1 MLKVLH
7 LYKTYYP
14 DSFGGIE
21 QVIYQLSEAGNCHNI
36 AATTLS
42 LSTRGNINNCLIGT
56 HHSNYAK
63 TFFEVASTPFSVSAI
78 NRFRELAAQA
88 DIIHYHFPYPFMDML
103 HFIVGIKKPCIVSYH
118 SDIVKQKL
126 ALRLYSPLMN
136 RFFESVDCIVA
147 AAPNYVET
155 SPTLQKY
162 RHKVKV
168 IPYGLDKASYP
179 VADKI
184 HVDYWRERVGNRFFL
199 FIGAFRYYKG
209 LHFLIQA
216 IKEKDYPLVIVGS
229 GPIEAELKIMA
240 RDYKLKNIHFVGALP
255 DLDKVALLELCYS
268 VVFPSHL
275 RSEAFGITLLE
286 GAMFGKPLISCE
298 IGTGTSFINING
310 ETGLTVPP
318 ADAIALE
325 KAMQTLWNN
334 QDLAESY
341 GINAGLRFNSLF
353 TSTLMSEHYFN
364 LYDEVITNKNNQKR

>member
-21 QVIYQLSEAGNCHNI
+21 QVIYQLSEAGNRHDI
-36 AATTLS
+36 ASTTLS
-42 LSTRGNINNCLIGT
+42 LSARGDINNNIIGT
-56 HHSNYAK
+56 HYSNYSK
-63 TFFEVASTPFSVSAI
+63 TLFEVASTPFSLSAI
-78 NRFRELAAQA
+78 KRFRELAAQS

-103 HFIVGIKKPCIVSYH
+103 HFIVGIKKPSIVSYH
-118 SDIVKQKL
+118 SDIVKQKF
-126 ALRLYSPLMN
+126 AFRFYSPLMN
-136 RFFESVDCIVA
+136 RFFNSVDCIVA
-147 AAPNYVET
+147 AAPNYVE
-155 SPTLQKY
+155 SSRTLQKF
-162 RHKVKV
+162 RNKVKV

-179 VADKI
+179 VADQI
-184 HVDYWRERVGNRFFL
+184 HLDYWRERVGNRFFL

-216 IKEKDYPLVIVGS
+216 LKEKDYPLVIVGT
-229 GPIEAELKIMA
+229 GPIEAELKRMA
-240 RDYKLKNIHFVGALP
+240 HDYKLKNTHFVGATP
-255 DLDKVALLELCYS
+255 DQDKAALLELCYG

-298 IGTGTSFINING
+298 IGTGTSFINIDC

-318 ADAIALE
+318 ADIKALE
-325 KAMQTLWNN
+325 RAMQKLWDN
-334 QDLAESY
+334 QDLAEYY
-341 GINAGLRFNSLF
+341 GMNARQRFNSLF

-364 LYDEVITNKNNQKR
+364 LYDEVINNKNS